1 MIRRPPRSTRTD
13 TLFPYTTLFRSDRR
27 MGTLETLRLDDNITI
42 LPEFPRVRKALGA
55 RPASDQDLETFLIA
69 RLRLLGGNAEAVEL
83 IGTIAPP
90 DPKIEPSL
98 RHQIADRG
106 LRGKQNRIV
115 PRHDGNRGTQAA
127 PPRHAR

>member
-1 MIRRPPRSTRTD
+1 
-13 TLFPYTTLFRSDRR
+13 

-69 RLRLLGGNAEAVEL
+69 RLRLFGGNAEAVEL

-98 RHQIADRG
+98 RHQLADRG
-106 LRGKQNRIV
+106 LLGKQNRIV
-115 PRHDGNRGTQAA
+115 PRHDGDRGAKEEIRRQERKTGDWGK
-127 PPRHAR
+127 RRARQ